1 MSEEIVMCD
10 KVEGERATMRYVWAW
25 GEEGVCSAKGQ
36 FLVAQLAKNLKQGV
50 SFVPLANLPPPPLGR
65 DERTQ
70 LIAERLSAQAEVK
83 EVTER
88 NSRLYAQ
95 NTELGSQVRQLT
107 LRNEQADA
115 EIARLQVDLA
125 GVREAHSRQT
135 VELNRVSADFHRANV
150 LLEAGP
156 QEADRE
162 MSALREQLRLSEER
176 YDGLAVEF
184 ARERERLELQIAE
197 LKSNVVQLRLSEERY
212 DGLAVEFARERERL
226 ELQIAELKSNV
237 VE

>member
-1 MSEEIVMCD
+1 MSETEMVMCSV
-10 KVEGERATMRYVWAW
+10 VEGERAAMRYVWAW
-25 GEEGVCSAKGQ
+25 GEEGNCSVKGQ
-36 FLVAQLAKNLKQGV
+36 QLLLQQSRNLKRTIN
-50 SFVPLANLPPPPLGR
+50 FVPLANQPPPPLGR

-70 LIAERLSAQAEVK
+70 LIAERLSAQAECK

-95 NTELGSQVRQLT
+95 NTELGSQVRQLK

-115 EIARLQVDLA
+115 EIDRLKVDLA

-156 QEADRE
+156 QEAE
-162 MSALREQLRLSEER
+162 KEISALREQLRLSDER
-176 YDGLAVEF
+176 YDALAVEF
-184 ARERERLELQIAE
+184 ARERERLGLQINE
-197 LKSNVVQLRLSEERY
+197 LLSTK
-212 DGLAVEFARERERL
+212 ERL
-226 ELQIAELKSNV
+226 ESAVALSDADNDRLRGRIMELETEAPHV